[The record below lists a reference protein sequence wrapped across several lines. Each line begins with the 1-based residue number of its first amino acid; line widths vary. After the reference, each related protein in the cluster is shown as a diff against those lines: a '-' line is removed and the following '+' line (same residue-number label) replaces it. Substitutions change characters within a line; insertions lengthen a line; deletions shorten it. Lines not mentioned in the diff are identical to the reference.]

1 MSPMF
6 IELRSS
12 AEVTSDFFPPAFS
25 LSSSPVILQ
34 PMHQQIPSPRPSS
47 TINEPTEECHFSTAL
62 NFSFV
67 TGYIPRHEQ
76 FSKSAV
82 QIQPSPLAMVNGQW
96 CTGPSSNTKRKQLT
110 MPKSFPHTTW
120 LRVERCFRTQRQ
132 QTSVWLPACCEIL
145 RMRVCSADSFLPHA
159 RTHKRMTRV
168 SSAKHELRNIF
179 WLQIPGTCQ
188 LDAATLGPWAA
199 KRSQK
204 TWCWQLWIGY
214 SQWCTSRMCN

>member
-1 MSPMF
+1 MQPNGSWLCYPCSMWMK
-6 IELRSS
+6 ITKITACHPCSS
-12 AEVTSDFFPPAFS
+12 NCGLPPRLPVIFPPPFS

-82 QIQPSPLAMVNGQW
+82 QIQPSPLAM

-110 MPKSFPHTTW
+110 MPGSFPHTT
-120 LRVERCFRTQRQ
+120 
-132 QTSVWLPACCEIL
+132 
-145 RMRVCSADSFLPHA
+145 
-159 RTHKRMTRV
+159 
-168 SSAKHELRNIF
+168 
-179 WLQIPGTCQ
+179 
-188 LDAATLGPWAA
+188 
-199 KRSQK
+199 
-204 TWCWQLWIGY
+204 
-214 SQWCTSRMCN
+214 